1 MKSFSEKPQLPRD
14 KMKDNK
20 FAQLAGNRILSVE
33 YAKRI
38 SRKRPHLHIRHAI
51 SRRTWLPA
59 PSRRK
64 NFWEGRNSPRKSIG
78 KEEEE
83 SYSILDRISSPYAEW
98 LWCNSFPPP
107 VPSFLLFFNLASK
120 FYITIPD
127 RNYSHSPLESRNRV
141 RKNFLAISK

>member
-1 MKSFSEKPQLPRD
+1 MKPQLARN

-20 FAQLAGNRILSVE
+20 FAQLPGNRILSVE

-64 NFWEGRNSPRKSIG
+64 NFWEGRNSSRFLGNFAEKKYREG
-78 KEEEE
+78 R
-83 SYSILDRISSPYAEW
+83 RII
-98 LWCNSFPPP
+98 F
-107 VPSFLLFFNLASK
+107 
-120 FYITIPD
+120 
-127 RNYSHSPLESRNRV
+127 HSGS
-141 RKNFLAISK
+141 NFLRGVALM